1 LTRSTSINIQKYL
14 KVSPKMS
21 SLTGFESEV
30 SPLIVEQGIVERVR
44 KSSIKIQNCLVSSI
58 MKSNFVRIR
67 TTLTLEFGYTEW

>member
-1 LTRSTSINIQKYL
+1 
-14 KVSPKMS
+14 MS

-44 KSSIKIQNCLVSSI
+44 KSSMKIQNCLVSSI

-67 TTLTLEFGYTEW
+67 TTLPLEFGYTEW